1 MCGINLAIQFPGAD
15 FSSLQ
20 RMMLATQHRGPD
32 LSCCEKVADGI
43 FVAANRL
50 GILDLSTEASMPF
63 WSVDRKQVLAWNGAI
78 YNHAQLKEQL
88 LQQGITFR
96 THSDTETLLYWLKI
110 FGEKRLSELH
120 GMFALVFIDLEEK
133 LVILARDY
141 SGEKPLFFYKKG
153 NGWLF
158 SSETRGIQAGL
169 DEKVPVDKSGIP
181 HHCWNR
187 HPLPGKTLLHG
198 IQQVQPGSA
207 LILDLEGKLI
217 HQKNWNFPPPLLS
230 SNLDE
235 QFESILGQ
243 VTNQT
248 LDTEVPLGMVLSGG
262 ADSSLLLAVAH
273 EQGKLPTHTY
283 TLCLEGKY
291 RKKYADPLFSEEI
304 RKKYPTDHRD
314 ILMNRDLLMQNWE
327 EYIANLDQPVGDSA
341 SFLTWWIA
349 KQAKQE
355 VRILV
360 SGAGAD
366 ELFGGYNRHEAFKF
380 YLKHPILSRLLRK
393 GKDFLPQGT
402 ALEKFAASMD
412 KSPEATFIQMSALGR
427 IPAKSIEAYLQL
439 YPNGPDSFKNA
450 LEWDRTC
457 YLCEDVLKIHD
468 LACSAH
474 GIEGRSPYL
483 HPQLLAWSKAIP
495 EEVFLREKG
504 KIWIKKALTK
514 RNLGHIAQRKKLGFG
529 LPLHEWMEEKE
540 FRDWINA
547 YIKNMDKY
555 WHEAFPK
562 ELRVYLE
569 KPEKLEK
576 NRFLLTWNL
585 FLLASW
591 LNKQEK

>member
-1 MCGINLAIQFPGAD
+1 MCGINLAIHFPGAD
-15 FSSLQ
+15 LSSLQ
-20 RMMLATQHRGPD
+20 KMMLATQHRGPD
-32 LSCCEKVADGI
+32 LSSHENVADGI

-63 WSVDRKQVLAWNGAI
+63 WSADRKQVLAWNGAI

-88 LQQGITFR
+88 LQQGIPFR
-96 THSDTETLLYWLKI
+96 THSDTETLLYWLKT
-110 FGEKRLSELH
+110 FGHKGLSELQ
-120 GMFALVFIDLEEK
+120 GMFALAFIDLEK
-133 LVILARDY
+133 RLVMLARDY
-141 SGEKPLFFYKKG
+141 SGEKPLFFFKKED
-153 NGWLF
+153 GWLF

-169 DEKVPVDKSGIP
+169 NEKVPVDKSGIP
-181 HHCWNR
+181 HYCWNR

-207 LILDLEGKLI
+207 LILGLEGKLI
-217 HQKNWNFPPPLLS
+217 HQKLWTFPPPSLS
-230 SNLDE
+230 SNLQE
-235 QFESILGQ
+235 QFESIMEEVTIQTFQ
-243 VTNQT
+243 V
-248 LDTEVPLGMVLSGG
+248 EVPLGMVLSGG
-262 ADSSLLLAVAH
+262 ADSSLLLAMAH

-283 TLCLEGKY
+283 TLSLEDKY
-291 RKKYADPLFSEEI
+291 QKKYADPLFSEEI

-314 ILMNRDLLMQNWE
+314 IPMNSALLMENWE
-327 EYIANLDQPVGDSA
+327 EYISNLDQPVGDSA

-349 KQAKQE
+349 KHAKQE
-355 VRILV
+355 VKILV

-380 YLKHPILSRLLRK
+380 YLKHPILSRLLRL
-393 GKDFLPQGT
+393 GKDFLPRGT
-402 ALEKFAASMD
+402 ALEKFAASID
-412 KSPEATFIQMSALGR
+412 NSPEATFIHMSALEK
-427 IPAKSIEAYLQL
+427 IPCKSMKEYLNL

-483 HPQLLAWSKAIP
+483 HPQVLAWGKAIP

-504 KIWIKKALTK
+504 KIWIKKALEK
-514 RNLGHIAQRKKLGFG
+514 RNLGHIAHRKKLGFG
-529 LPLHEWMEEKE
+529 LPLYEWMQEKE
-540 FRDWINA
+540 FRHWVNA
-547 YIKNMDKY
+547 NIKNMDKS
-555 WHEAFPK
+555 WHSAFPK
-562 ELRVYLE
+562 ELRGYFE